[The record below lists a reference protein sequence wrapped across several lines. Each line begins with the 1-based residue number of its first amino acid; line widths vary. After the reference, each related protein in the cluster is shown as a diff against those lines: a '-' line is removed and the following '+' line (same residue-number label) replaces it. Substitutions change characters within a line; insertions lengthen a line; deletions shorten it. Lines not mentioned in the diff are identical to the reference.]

1 MTAFKTGAAALAFA
15 AAAFASSARAADLPA
30 RTTAPAA
37 PVVYAPVFT
46 WTGAYVGVNAGYGWG
61 KVKGASAYFDDP
73 TGFVGGA
80 QIGAN
85 YQVPNTAFV
94 LGAEADIQYSG
105 IEGKANGPGF
115 NALGDAKQQVEWF
128 GTLRPRA
135 GFALDRTL
143 LYVTG
148 GLAYGNQKLSIPGY
162 SSGSSTDVGW
172 TAGAGAEYAF
182 TNNFT
187 AKVEGLYVDL
197 GKSDLVP
204 AAPIAK
210 TGTEF
215 GVVRAGVNYKF

>member
-1 MTAFKTGAAALAFA
+1 MTSFRTGAAALAIA
-15 AAAFASSARAADLPA
+15 VAFSTSAFAADLPM
-30 RTTAPAA
+30 RTAPPAA
-37 PVVYAPVFT
+37 PVVYAPLFT

-61 KVKGASAYFDDP
+61 QVKGASAYFDDP

-85 YQVPNTAFV
+85 YQMPNTNFV
-94 LGAEADIQYSG
+94 IGAEADIQYAG
-105 IEGKANGPGF
+105 LEAKTNGAGYA
-115 NALGDAKQQVEWF
+115 ALGEAKQQVEWF

-143 LYVTG
+143 LYVTA

-162 SSGSSTDVGW
+162 ASGTSTDIGW

-182 TNNFT
+182 TNNIT

-204 AAPIAK
+204 AAPVTK
-210 TGTEF
+210 SGTEF
-215 GVVRAGVNYKF
+215 GVVRAGLNYKF